1 MTFLL
6 KKSGS
11 VILSIIGLKTK
22 KITNYRNRDTI
33 NGGILPLQLIIS
45 LMRYFVGESEYVLGR
60 RNIINSSLTVRRY
73 SVSFSDD
80 ITCGN
85 S

>member
-11 VILSIIGLKTK
+11 VILSIIGLKTENFK
-22 KITNYRNRDTI
+22 NYRIRDII
-33 NGGILPLQLIIS
+33 NDGILPVQLNIS
-45 LMRYFVGESEYVLGR
+45 LMRYFVGESEYVLGK